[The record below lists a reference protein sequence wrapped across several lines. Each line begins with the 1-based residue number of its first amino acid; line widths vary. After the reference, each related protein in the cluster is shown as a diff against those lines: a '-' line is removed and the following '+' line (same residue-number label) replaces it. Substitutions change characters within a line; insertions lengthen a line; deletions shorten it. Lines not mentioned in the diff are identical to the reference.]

1 MRKTKRIG
9 GFEVEYLESVRDGR
23 VWFTARIID
32 PYICGTRSTTSEEAF
47 SSLTEKWEAVKAAYR
62 NSNLP
67 IPKPPRSR
75 GNKRMLDTLRK
86 LGSQPFPTSII

>member
-1 MRKTKRIG
+1 MKKAKRIG
-9 GFEVEYLESVRDGR
+9 GFGVEILESVRDGR
-23 VWFTARIID
+23 VWFSARIID
-32 PYICGTRSTTSEEAF
+32 PYISGPFCASSEEAYAA
-47 SSLTEKWEAVKAAYR
+47 LVLKWESVKTAYR

-86 LGSQPFPTSII
+86 LASRTFPSTIV

>member
-1 MRKTKRIG
+1 MKKAQRIG
-9 GFEVEYLESVRDGR
+9 GFSVEILESVRDAR
-23 VWFTARIID
+23 VWFSARIID
-32 PYICGTRSTTSEEAF
+32 PYIPGPACASSEEAHTA
-47 SSLTEKWEAVKAAYR
+47 LALKWESFKAAYR

-86 LGSQPFPTSII
+86 LTSHPFPTTIV

>member
-1 MRKTKRIG
+1 MKKAKRIG
-9 GFEVEYLESVRDGR
+9 GFGVEILESVRDGR
-23 VWFTARIID
+23 VWFSARIID
-32 PYICGTRSTTSEEAF
+32 PYISGPSCASSDEAYAA
-47 SSLTEKWEAVKAAYR
+47 LVLKWESVKTAYR

-86 LGSQPFPTSII
+86 LASRPFPTTIV